1 MGRKRKEFIPI
12 KNPIGVSLDV
22 IPEDK
27 QPAERTQDYNEQPRP
42 EEVMIRQAVR
52 YLTPIQRKVWHLYNY
67 DRLTQDEIAIKL
79 GKKRT
84 TIETQI
90 RQCEARI
97 VRWCK
102 SNMAA
107 YNLIKQEV
115 DKE

>member
-1 MGRKRKEFIPI
+1 MGRNRKEFIPI
-12 KNPIGVSLDV
+12 RNPIGVSLEFF
-22 IPEDK
+22 PEEEL
-27 QPAERTQDYNEQPRP
+27 PAVEQEANEHPRP
-42 EEVMIRQAVR
+42 EEVMVRQAVR
-52 YLTPIQRKVWHLYNY
+52 YLTPKQRKVWHLYNY
-67 DRLTQDEIAIKL
+67 DRLTQDEIAQKL

-97 VRWCK
+97 VKWCK
-102 SNMAA
+102 SNMVA

>member
-1 MGRKRKEFIPI
+1 MGRKRREFIPI
-12 KNPIGVSLDV
+12 RNPIGVSLET
-22 IPEDK
+22 IPEEML
-27 QPAERTQDYNEQPRP
+27 PASEQQDNEHPRP
-42 EEVMIRQAVR
+42 EEIMVRQAVR
-52 YLTPIQRKVWHLYNY
+52 YLTPKQRKVWHLYNY
-67 DRLTQDEIAIKL
+67 DRLTQDEIATKL

>member
-12 KNPIGVSLDV
+12 RNPIGVSLEV
-22 IPEDK
+22 F
-27 QPAERTQDYNEQPRP
+27 PADELPATEHQANEHPRP

-52 YLTPIQRKVWHLYNY
+52 YLTPTQRKVWHLYNY
-67 DRLTQDEIAIKL
+67 DRLTQDEIAVKL

-84 TIETQI
+84 TIQTQI

-97 VRWCK
+97 TKWCK

-107 YNLIKQEV
+107 YRVIKQEV

>member
-12 KNPIGVSLDV
+12 KNPIGVSLEVFPADELPANEV
-22 IPEDK
+22 
-27 QPAERTQDYNEQPRP
+27 QPNEHPRP
-42 EEVMIRQAVR
+42 EEVMVRQAVR

-67 DRLTQDEIAIKL
+67 DRLTQDEIAAKL

-84 TIETQI
+84 TIATQI

-97 VRWCK
+97 IKWCK

-107 YNLIKQEV
+107 YYLIKQET

>member
-12 KNPIGVSLDV
+12 KNPIGVSLEV
-22 IPEDK
+22 F
-27 QPAERTQDYNEQPRP
+27 PADEMMAPDTRVDNEHPRP

-52 YLTPIQRKVWHLYNY
+52 YLTPIQRKVWQLYNY
-67 DRLTQDEIAIKL
+67 DRLTQDEIATKL

-107 YNLIKQEV
+107 YHLIKQEV

>member
-1 MGRKRKEFIPI
+1 MGRKRREFIPI
-12 KNPIGVSLDV
+12 RNPIGISLKAF
-22 IPEDK
+22 PEEELLAPEP
-27 QPAERTQDYNEQPRP
+27 QNNEHPRP

-52 YLTPIQRKVWHLYNY
+52 YLTPKQRKVWHLYNY

-97 VRWCK
+97 VKWCK

-107 YNLIKQEV
+107 YNVIKQEV

>member
-1 MGRKRKEFIPI
+1 MGRPRKEFIPI
-12 KNPIGVSLDV
+12 RNPIGVSLEVFPADEMPA
-22 IPEDK
+22 PET
-27 QPAERTQDYNEQPRP
+27 RTDNEHPRP

-52 YLTPIQRKVWHLYNY
+52 YLTPKQRKVWHLYNY
-67 DRLTQDEIAIKL
+67 DRLTQDEIAQKL

-97 VRWCK
+97 IKWCK

-107 YNLIKQEV
+107 YRVIKQEV